1 MANCDLDEIVE
12 QNKLIPRID
21 FYTSV
26 SKMIMDSIKQNSKLL
41 HLYNQVASHLFQFCL
56 KFNSQREYRKLAD
69 TLHNHY

>member
-41 HLYNQVASHLFQFCL
+41 HLYNQVASHLF
-56 KFNSQREYRKLAD
+56 
-69 TLHNHY
+69 